1 MQFFSRKP
9 RPATP
14 AGTVADAP
22 RTIAG
27 ESLGAVAGGLNPQ
40 PLPPYHEPERI

>member
-1 MQFFSRKP
+1 MQAFFKKP
-9 RPATP
+9 RP

-22 RTIAG
+22 RTISR

-40 PLPPYHEPERI
+40 PLPPFHEPERL